1 MGFGAVLTHSRLSL
15 KHRRHVSS
23 DGVSGSPKSHLSFLP
38 KVNQPRAVS
47 ARDPKA
53 DGADRRRGNEGSE
66 EGRDDGP
73 RLAGHARPVGPPDLV
88 LS

>member
-38 KVNQPRAVS
+38 KVNQRELS
-47 ARDPKA
+47 ALAIQRLTGLTGGEGTKEA
-53 DGADRRRGNEGSE
+53 RREGTTDLDLQ
-66 EGRDDGP
+66 GT
-73 RLAGHARPVGPPDLV
+73 HAR
-88 LS
+88 